1 MDVEEISASSATAR
15 ARSVLNPDA
24 APYVPASQRSVEDF
38 SPEWWALVQFSPRFV
53 HYWLRECFHD
63 EGEIEDHDLP
73 DDISDA
79 LLSFSTALDREE
91 KNSGG
96 WRREVAVW
104 GAEKWKASLLGCAAE
119 GARYAAKAAKVV
131 NMKKMSPRMIQQP
144 R

>member
-1 MDVEEISASSATAR
+1 MDLKVISSSSVTAR

-38 SPEWWALVQFSPRFV
+38 SPEWWALVQFSPQFG

-63 EGEIEDHDLP
+63 EGDIEDPDLP

-79 LLSFSTALDREE
+79 LDRKE

-119 GARYAAKAAKVV
+119 GARYAAKVAKVV
-131 NMKKMSPRMIQQP
+131 NMKKMSPRLIQQP